1 MLRCLV
7 ALAVSSAA
15 VVLPAGQIPASQ
27 TVIEDP
33 EAYAVYASLVAG
45 QVPVTG
51 GKVRQ
56 LAIQR
61 ETVTNN
67 ECTLSGAALETDW
80 KPVVDD
86 FKRQNAQV
94 RFVMPGRDLRVPYV
108 VVPRKDIMAFFAKGG
123 GNWPE
128 FHRRYPDSGGYIEVS
143 AVGFDPS
150 KTRGMVYVAHHC
162 GGLCGAGSHHL
173 LEKVNGAWRMA
184 NIPGINA
191 CMWIS

>member
-15 VVLPAGQIPASQ
+15 VVPAGQISASQ

-33 EAYAVYASLVAG
+33 EAYAVYASLVASG
-45 QVPVTG
+45 VPVTS
-51 GKVRQ
+51 GKVKQ

-86 FKRQNAQV
+86 FKRQNAHV
-94 RFVMPGRDLRVPYV
+94 RFVMPDRDLRVPYV
-108 VVPRKDIMAFFAKGG
+108 VVPRKDIMAFFTKGG

-150 KTRGMVYVAHHC
+150 KTRAMVYVAHHC
-162 GGLCGAGSHHL
+162 GGLCGGGSHHL
-173 LEKVNGAWRMA
+173 MERIDGGWRDA
-184 NIPGINA
+184 NVPGISA